1 MYKET
6 TIRLSAGFSAKTL
19 QAKKE
24 RHDIFKMM
32 GRGDCNQE
40 STTWKGYHSCLMER
54 SRIVDNEKLREFG
67 TMKPALQK
75 S

>member
-40 STTWKGYHSCLMER
+40 STTWKGYHSDLKE
-54 SRIVDNEKLREFG
+54 EKEFYRQA
-67 TMKPALQK
+67 KAKRPQHH
-75 S
+75 